1 MSAYNIPDYRTKFF
15 EYKDLDKIHGQP
27 TLQALVKLLRQLKRN
42 AQKVPTTLGGG
53 QLGYL
58 ALILSVADYL
68 SIPGS
73 APFHRPT
80 DPGVFTPIPHLVP
93 PGPVLRGHEDIGPLP
108 LTSADITTQ
117 RIAHDERR
125 RLYNE
130 CQAVETV
137 LRNQLIEA
145 IDDEYIRPLR
155 NPHTDMVNDPITTI
169 FTFLHKSYGKITTG
183 QFKVMESEID
193 DLIYDPAT
201 NVDKIFNKIQDFQ
214 DLCLLIGKTKS
225 DTQLVDMAYLIFQKS
240 GIFRDTLL
248 RWNQKPSVDKT
259 FVNLTLFMRQEY
271 LDLQEVGGL
280 TVNNSL
286 HNQANLVQ
294 EIQDLKAQQIDLVSN
309 LKNELSDNIV
319 QTLRALSL
327 TDENGNENNYDMNNG
342 PVPSCPPCHDTNF
355 AGFNPSPYDY
365 MNSASQPNNPM
376 ITQLLAQIA
385 DLQSQVNSGKGS
397 KTRVKPKNVSSDL
410 INPKTGQPWRRYC
423 WSCGCCPHWGRNC
436 KSKKRGHQ
444 DEATFRNRMNGSN
457 ENCL

>member
-27 TLQALVKLLRQLKRN
+27 TLQVLVKLLRQLKRN

-58 ALILSVADYL
+58 ALILSVADYR

-73 APFHRPT
+73 APFNRPA
-80 DPGVFTPIPHLVP
+80 DPGVFTPVPHPVP
-93 PGPVLRGHEDIGPLP
+93 PGPILRGQGAPVAPP
-108 LTSADITTQ
+108 LTPGDITTQ
-117 RIAHDERR
+117 RIVHDENR

-145 IDDEYIRPLR
+145 IDEEYIRPLR
-155 NPHTDMVNDPITTI
+155 NPHTDMVNDAIPDI
-169 FTFLHKSYGKITTG
+169 FSFLHKSYGKITTG

-248 RWNQKPSVDKT
+248 RWNQKPSADKT
-259 FVNLTLFMRQEY
+259 FVNLTSFMRKEY

-286 HNQANLVQ
+286 LNQANLVQ
-294 EIQDLKAQQIDLVSN
+294 EIQDLKSHQMDLVLN

-319 QTLRALSL
+319 QTLKALSL
-327 TDENGNENNYDMNNG
+327 TDDNENENNYGMNNS
-342 PVPSCPPCHDTNF
+342 PLPSCPPCNETNF

-365 MNSASQPNNPM
+365 MNSASQATNPM

-385 DLQSQVNSGKGS
+385 DLQSQVTNIKGS
-397 KTRVKPKNVSSDL
+397 KSKSTTKKSSSDL

-423 WSCGCCPHWGRNC
+423 WSCGCCPHWGRKCPN
-436 KSKKRGHQ
+436 KKPGHK
-444 DEATFRNRMNGSN
+444 DEATFRNRMSGSDD
-457 ENCL
+457 NCL